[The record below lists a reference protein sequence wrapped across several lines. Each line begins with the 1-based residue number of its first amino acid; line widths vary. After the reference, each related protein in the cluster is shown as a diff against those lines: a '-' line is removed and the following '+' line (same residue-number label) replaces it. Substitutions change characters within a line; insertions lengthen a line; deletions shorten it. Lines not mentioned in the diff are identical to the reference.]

1 MKITREFLKRMIN
14 EELNTVLNKKKKLK
28 EITDDEYSFDEDDVG
43 NEYVSPSP
51 SFEQEVETA
60 LDEVFGVI
68 AYLQKT
74 GKGSPQLIQQLHKL
88 ASELKRDPDYRLP

>member
-28 EITDDEYSFDEDDVG
+28 EVSDSEYSFDEDDAG
-43 NEYVSPSP
+43 GDYESFSP

-60 LDEVFGVI
+60 LDNVLGTI

-74 GKGSPQLIQQLHKL
+74 GQGSPQLMQQLHKL
-88 ASELKRDPDYRLP
+88 ASELKRNPEYRLP